1 MGMEKQKRNPDQIR
15 VGQRTIAV
23 GSIGLLVRQAREER
37 GERQEDAAEFL
48 GISAGA
54 LSRLEQGKNLPSTI
68 VLHRMIEYL
77 YGAEAHV
84 SAVLEENGAAETS
97 CYEAVKALT
106 IQTNELTDE
115 NRELVLRVLQL
126 ALENSKKS

>member
-1 MGMEKQKRNPDQIR
+1 MGTGKQKRNPDQIR
-15 VGQRTIAV
+15 VGQHTISLRAL
-23 GSIGLLVRQAREER
+23 GPMVRQARKER
-37 GERQEDAAEFL
+37 GELQEDAAGFF
-48 GISAGA
+48 GISASA
-54 LSRLEQGKNLPSTI
+54 LSRLERGGEPSML

-84 SAVLEENGAAETS
+84 SVVLEENGAAETS